1 MEDLVSTSLAQPRL
15 YAVLLAGFAAFALAI
30 AGVGLFG
37 VLAYMVAQRSRE
49 IGVRTALG
57 ARPRDIVNLVVRQ
70 GLAIVLAG
78 LAVGLAVAF
87 AFVKS
92 LSTFLYGVT
101 AYDAL
106 SFTTVPIVLLLVA
119 GVACLVPARRAA
131 SVDAVRVL
139 RG

>member
-1 MEDLVSTSLAQPRL
+1 
-15 YAVLLAGFAAFALAI
+15 
-30 AGVGLFG
+30 LFG

-49 IGVRTALG
+49 TGVHTALG

-70 GLAIVLAG
+70 GPAIVVAG
-78 LAVGLAVAF
+78 LAVGLAMAF

-92 LSTFLYGVT
+92 LSTFLYSVT

-119 GVACLVPARRAA
+119 GVACMVPARRAA
-131 SVDAVRVL
+131 SVDPVRVL